1 MRLEDKCPK
10 TPVSKPS
17 YYMPTTPNSERI
29 QRALDSLLSP
39 EEMRAFEADV
49 TKDAVLREAYAEQ
62 LWLHAQ
68 LKAQRD
74 DLKAIW
80 EEKVA
85 SQAPVPRW
93 RFLAPALAAAACV
106 VLGLGAWFWSQKGKN
121 VAVLA
126 QAENCKW
133 AGSELPT
140 VENAPLGAGRLA
152 LVEGIATLRFRSGAS
167 VTMEAPTTLEIL
179 DAMHCRLIEGTVTA
193 DVPVPAHGFTID
205 TPDIQVVDLGT
216 KFGVTTASTGNSQVR
231 VFEGEVKIGGLD
243 DLKSGEFKHL
253 TTGKGLHVGNSM
265 PTPGQETARDTL
277 TREDGG
283 WTAITTQFGRGKDGY
298 VRRMDD
304 KLTHGSDPLLIVKHT
319 DLELGRKNE
328 RRAILTFDLSQIDL
342 ANVKEAQLMLD
353 PEPSGFGFSSLVP
366 DSRFAVLGLLEGEAN
381 AWSETDLLWQ
391 NLPGTDDAG
400 PLPQRT
406 RRLAEFW
413 MPRGGSSDVITI
425 RSDALADFARHS
437 THDGLLTLLLLRET
451 GESDTSG
458 LAHGFAAKEHPTAR
472 APTLRLRMR

>member
-1 MRLEDKCPK
+1 
-10 TPVSKPS
+10 
-17 YYMPTTPNSERI
+17 MPTTPNSERI
-29 QRALDSLLSP
+29 QRALDGLLSP
-39 EEMRAFEADV
+39 EEMRVFQVDV
-49 TKDAVLREAYAEQ
+49 TKDAVLREAYVEQ

-68 LKAQRD
+68 LKAKRD
-74 DLKAIW
+74 DLKALL
-80 EEKVA
+80 EEKII
-85 SQAPVPRW
+85 SQVQVPRW

-106 VLGLGAWFWSQKGKN
+106 VLGLGAWFGLQKGNN
-121 VAVLA
+121 VAVIA

-140 VENAPLGAGRLA
+140 VENAPLGAGRLS

-216 KFGVTTASTGNSQVR
+216 KFGVTAASTGNSQVR
-231 VFEGEVKIGGLD
+231 VFEGEVKIGGLE
-243 DLKSGEFKHL
+243 DLDRGEFKHL
-253 TTGKGLHVGNSM
+253 TTGKGLNVGGNL
-265 PTPGQETARDTL
+265 PQPGQETARDML

-283 WTAITTQFGRGKDGY
+283 WTAITTQFGRGKDAY

-366 DSRFAVLGLLEGEAN
+366 DSRFAVLGLHEGDTD
-381 AWSETDLLWQ
+381 AWSEADLLWQ

-413 MPRGGSSDVITI
+413 LPRGGSGDVITI
-425 RSDALADFARHS
+425 RADALAEFIRSAR
-437 THDGLLTLLLLRET
+437 DGLITLLLLRET